1 MEESFVA
8 SSTGEGMEVIDM
20 VEHEGS
26 EILNNSA
33 VKDLLLD
40 LALLLRTV
48 FWVFFV

>member
-1 MEESFVA
+1 MA

-48 FWVFFV
+48 FWVFLCMS